1 MEIILAAVGMHG
13 TLNESHTQSEKR
25 RGINI
30 QRNQD
35 NNGYLKKLKIMG
47 RE

>member
-1 MEIILAAVGMHG
+1 MEIILAAVGMHE

-35 NNGYLKKLKIMG
+35 NGHLKKLKIMG